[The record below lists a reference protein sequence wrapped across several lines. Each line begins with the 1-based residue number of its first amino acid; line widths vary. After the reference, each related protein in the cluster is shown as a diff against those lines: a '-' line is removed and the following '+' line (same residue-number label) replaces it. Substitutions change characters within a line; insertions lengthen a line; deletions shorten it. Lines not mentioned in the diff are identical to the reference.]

1 MMNLCWGSA
10 MATITGQYPLEGV
23 QMPTWLLRFDKHGAC
38 TSPATRTL
46 LLDKLASGAHS
57 DVILFSHGWN
67 NDFDDAAAMYARFL
81 RAFETLAAS
90 HPLSRAGVGFAP
102 VFIGVVWPSIW
113 LSFDSGPQIAA
124 TAAATAEAVED
135 NAAAQALADRV
146 AATGELQAVERLYAL
161 LALPRLD
168 EAQARELAV
177 LAAPAFGTVADD
189 ETGTARSTSADELL
203 AMLRA
208 MQQAEAGTAAPPRPI
223 DDWGEAA
230 PAADRAAELQTAG
243 LLSFLD
249 PRQALRLFSVY
260 QMKDRAGVVGAH
272 GVASLL
278 RDVIAAAV
286 SARVHAV
293 GHSYGCKVILSAVC
307 APPPLPRPLNSLLLL
322 QPAVSHLCFAD
333 LIPRSGKPG
342 GYRRALERV
351 QAPILSTYS
360 DDDFPLHRTFHLALR
375 RDSDLG
381 DQDIGIAADTDTT
394 AGKPPSNYAALGGY
408 GPRRAGQR
416 LVDPMPAAAA
426 PYPAFGAAEAVIGL
440 DGSQGLI
447 GSHGDITNAA
457 TAWALHRL
465 MAR

>member
-1 MMNLCWGSA
+1 
-10 MATITGQYPLEGV
+10 MATITGQYPLQGV

-38 TSPATRTL
+38 TSPATRAL
-46 LLDKLASGAHS
+46 LVDRLGSGAYS

-81 RAFETLAAS
+81 REFETLAAA
-90 HPLSRAGVGFAP
+90 HPLPRGGVDFAP
-102 VFIGVVWPSIW
+102 VFVGVVWPSIW

-124 TAAATAEAVED
+124 DPAGEAVED
-135 NAAAQALADRV
+135 NVVAQALADCV
-146 AATGELQAVERLYAL
+146 AASGDTEAVERLYAL

-168 EAQARELAV
+168 EAQARELANV
-177 LAAPAFGTVADD
+177 AAPAFGTLADD
-189 ETGTARSTSADELL
+189 ETGTSRSTSADELL
-203 AMLRA
+203 VMLRA
-208 MQQAEAGTAAPPRPI
+208 MQQADSGSVAPPRSI
-223 DDWGEAA
+223 DDWGDAA
-230 PAADRAAELQTAG
+230 PAAGLAPEPQTAG
-243 LLSFLD
+243 LLTFLD

-286 SARVHAV
+286 SARVHTV
-293 GHSYGCKVILSAVC
+293 GHSYGCKVMLSAVC

-342 GYRRALERV
+342 GYRSALERV

-360 DDDFPLHRTFHLALR
+360 DDDFALHNTFHLALR
-375 RDSDLG
+375 RESDLG
-381 DQDIGIAADTDTT
+381 EQDIGIAGDTDTT

-416 LVDPMPAAAA
+416 LVDPMPAAGT
-426 PYPAFGAAEAVIGL
+426 PHPVVGAGETVIGL
-440 DGSQGLI
+440 DGSQGVI
-447 GSHGDITNAA
+447 GSHGDITSPA
-457 TAWALHRL
+457 TAWALHWL